1 MRLLLIIPLLF
12 CSAVLSAQLNKT
24 EIEKLDIYPLSV
36 SNKLDTVIDLS
47 AYTYVI
53 DTSKHFT
60 EYIPIHHFNFN
71 PKNRKTVV
79 NWPLVLRIQNTTTD
93 TINAS
98 LFFGFQT
105 LISIKYFAKNDTLL
119 IESGFIAYTKNTRR
133 ITPNYNIDIK
143 ILPNSNYLYQVWVSN
158 YGKMLDP
165 VCSKLY
171 LGNRY
176 CTWMLANMNTG
187 KSYFIIYCLIIGG
200 LIILGLFMLFQYTVI
215 KDRSYFF
222 YALFVFCAALFLE
235 RTVEYNYD
243 FRLISQYFP
252 LYFYQSTVPLTVL
265 TALFYINFLNCFIT
279 LKQTIWL
286 FNIYKIISLLLILGL
301 LLFLLIMWISPE
313 NDFLL
318 KLTGYCTLFSLFGS
332 LLLGFLTVFKYPK
345 NPLAYFVI
353 LGMLAL
359 VTGSYISV
367 YLNTHLKSLAY
378 NKYEGMMLPYAYGLM
393 ADGLFLSLGLGYKQ
407 FLLRKEKEKVLR
419 KNLELEFSSLRSQMN
434 PHFIFNCINNI
445 DSFIYSNDKYNASLY
460 LNKFAKLIRNVL
472 DSSKQNVVSFSKDV
486 ETLKLYIELEEL
498 RSENKFTTRLNI
510 DEELMNSD
518 FKVPPLIIQPFV
530 ENAIIHGLRNKETND
545 GLLLINISK
554 TENHIVYAI
563 MDNGIGRSASKRI
576 NTGKEQSYGLQM
588 SYARIKLFNKE
599 TTPSVVMTDLY
610 KNEKATGTKVEVNL
624 KIN

>member
-119 IESGFIAYTKNTRR
+119 IESGFIAYSKNTRR

-286 FNIYKIISLLLILGL
+286 FNIYKIIRLLLILGL

>member
-53 DTSKHFT
+53 DTSKHLT
-60 EYIPIHHFNFN
+60 ECIPIHHFNFN

>member
-36 SNKLDTVIDLS
+36 SNRLDTVIDLS

-286 FNIYKIISLLLILGL
+286 FNIYKIIRLLLILGL

>member
-53 DTSKHFT
+53 DTSKHLT
-60 EYIPIHHFNFN
+60 ECIPIHHFNFN

-345 NPLAYFVI
+345 NPLVYFVI

>member
-53 DTSKHFT
+53 DTSKHLT
-60 EYIPIHHFNFN
+60 ECIPIHHFNFN

-252 LYFYQSTVPLTVL
+252 
-265 TALFYINFLNCFIT
+265 
-279 LKQTIWL
+279 
-286 FNIYKIISLLLILGL
+286 
-301 LLFLLIMWISPE
+301 
-313 NDFLL
+313 D
-318 KLTGYCTLFSLFGS
+318 
-332 LLLGFLTVFKYPK
+332 
-345 NPLAYFVI
+345 
-353 LGMLAL
+353 
-359 VTGSYISV
+359 
-367 YLNTHLKSLAY
+367 
-378 NKYEGMMLPYAYGLM
+378 
-393 ADGLFLSLGLGYKQ
+393 
-407 FLLRKEKEKVLR
+407 
-419 KNLELEFSSLRSQMN
+419 
-434 PHFIFNCINNI
+434 
-445 DSFIYSNDKYNASLY
+445 
-460 LNKFAKLIRNVL
+460 
-472 DSSKQNVVSFSKDV
+472 
-486 ETLKLYIELEEL
+486 
-498 RSENKFTTRLNI
+498 
-510 DEELMNSD
+510 
-518 FKVPPLIIQPFV
+518 
-530 ENAIIHGLRNKETND
+530 
-545 GLLLINISK
+545 
-554 TENHIVYAI
+554 
-563 MDNGIGRSASKRI
+563 
-576 NTGKEQSYGLQM
+576 
-588 SYARIKLFNKE
+588 
-599 TTPSVVMTDLY
+599 
-610 KNEKATGTKVEVNL
+610 
-624 KIN
+624 